1 MHPIQDNGERGS
13 VVEQLLEMFYRLL
26 FSEVQTELPKQLLVD
41 VALFDV
47 WDIRVRHERDQVQ
60 DQVRAFPQDREGGEA
75 VLFEARV
82 VHRLDTAHGVDHLL
96 ADLDGRSEWFGV
108 TSEDVAKIHWG

>member
-1 MHPIQDNGERGS
+1 MHPIQHHRKRRRIIQQPLKMLD
-13 VVEQLLEMFYRLL
+13 RLL
-26 FSEVQTELPKQLLVD
+26 LRHLQAELAEHLLVH
-41 VALFDV
+41 VALLDV
-47 WDIRVRHERDQVQ
+47 RDVCVRHERDEVENE
-60 DQVRAFPQDREGGEA
+60 VRALAEDGEGGEA

-108 TSEDVAKIHWG
+108 TSEDVAKID